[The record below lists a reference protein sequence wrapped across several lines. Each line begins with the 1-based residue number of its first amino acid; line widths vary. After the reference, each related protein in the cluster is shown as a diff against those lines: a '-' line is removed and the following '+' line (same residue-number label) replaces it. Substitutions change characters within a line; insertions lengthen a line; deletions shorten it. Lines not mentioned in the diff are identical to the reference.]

1 MSSCLRAFRFSALFL
16 LFAGASPA
24 ITINASDSG
33 NYSDSGSH
41 ALGDLE
47 YVAGWDNE
55 GLHDYFVFDLSSLSG
70 TIASATL
77 HVYNPAVC
85 EPDCSYTGGYDSP
98 DATETYNLHE
108 VLLPAA
114 LVTNSVL
121 NPLIY
126 TDLGDGASFGSHNA
140 SAADNGAFIDIP
152 LNAAGIAAAQTW
164 VGVGSF
170 VLGGEVSTLASVL
183 NTREYVFGLTDPV
196 GFPDYTRQL
205 IITIVPEPGT
215 GALLAFG
222 LAGIAAARRRRGRGA
237 PALALGA
244 LLVVAMAAPAAN
256 AETQIKVLSNRADL
270 ISGGDALI
278 EVVPVPPTGTTVY
291 AGAANVTSSFG
302 THGGRYLGV
311 VSGLPVGVTTLTVT
325 LPDSSGASIPIDNHP
340 IDGPVFTGPHLQ
352 PWDCEATG
360 FDLPPDAN
368 CNVPPKV
375 EYRYAAT
382 AGGAYQAYDLNNP
395 PATVATVT
403 NDQGHVVRDIVRL
416 ETGAINRGL
425 YAFAVLHDPALGEI
439 APWSP
444 QQGFNGKLYYPFGA
458 SCNTNYTQG
467 SSPPN
472 VMDAARL
479 RKGYAVATTTLN
491 ELGHHCNPIL
501 SAETAMMTKE
511 HIIETV
517 GPLRFTLSTGGSGG
531 SIGQLEISN
540 VYPGI
545 TNGLI
550 PSLTFPDTWST
561 GIEVSD
567 CLGLETYWPKGVPF
581 TLLQRAAVDGHNPT
595 GAHCAAWVATYAPS
609 GIPSHGCFSDSTL
622 PTTSTPDP
630 MRDYNPVTK
639 RDGCRATVNDIQVN
653 MWGRRAKDGFARRP
667 IDNVGV
673 QYGLAAL
680 NLPITDPGKITF
692 AQFLDLNA
700 KIGGVDIDGVPT
712 TARTLADAGTPL
724 IAYRT
729 GNIDDGRGLAQAA
742 ILDLSVSDSP
752 AQTVHTAHH
761 AYALEARMAA
771 VGAQDNHA
779 IWHNAPGDVAFAT
792 MDEWLTAVEAAG
804 GITPFGMDPVKVRAN
819 RPATAYDSCWSG
831 SVQGPLSNCA
841 SQVWSAPRIKAGASI
856 AHDNMKCQL
865 KPINAA
871 DYAGAVPA
879 PTAVDLAAL
888 ALIFPQGVC
897 DFSKPAVDQ
906 VPSVPWL
913 TYKNGPG
920 GQPLGPVPTSTP
932 F

>member
-1 MSSCLRAFRFSALFL
+1 MRL
-16 LFAGASPA
+16 
-24 ITINASDSG
+24 
-33 NYSDSGSH
+33 
-41 ALGDLE
+41 
-47 YVAGWDNE
+47 
-55 GLHDYFVFDLSSLSG
+55 
-70 TIASATL
+70 
-77 HVYNPAVC
+77 
-85 EPDCSYTGGYDSP
+85 
-98 DATETYNLHE
+98 
-108 VLLPAA
+108 
-114 LVTNSVL
+114 
-121 NPLIY
+121 
-126 TDLGDGASFGSHNA
+126 
-140 SAADNGAFIDIP
+140 
-152 LNAAGIAAAQTW
+152 
-164 VGVGSF
+164 
-170 VLGGEVSTLASVL
+170 
-183 NTREYVFGLTDPV
+183 
-196 GFPDYTRQL
+196 
-205 IITIVPEPGT
+205 
-215 GALLAFG
+215 
-222 LAGIAAARRRRGRGA
+222 
-237 PALALGA
+237 LALGLGVA
-244 LLVVAMAAPAAN
+244 LSAAASAVT
-256 AETQIKVLSNRADL
+256 EIKVLSNRADL

-278 EVVPVPPTGTTVY
+278 EVVPAPPTGTTVY
-291 AGAANVTSSFG
+291 VGSSNVTGDFAVRG
-302 THGGRYLGV
+302 NGRYLGIATGLV
-311 VSGLPVGVTTLTVT
+311 VGNNVLTVT
-325 LPDSSGASIPIDNHP
+325 LPNSTGASIAITNSP

-375 EYRYAAT
+375 QYMYAAT
-382 AGGAYQAYDLNNP
+382 PGGAYQAYDLNNP

-425 YAFAVLHDPALGEI
+425 YAFAVLSDPALGEV
-439 APWSP
+439 APWDP

-472 VMDAARL
+472 VMNATRL
-479 RKGYAVATTTLN
+479 RQGYAVATTTLN

-511 HIIETV
+511 HIIETI

-531 SIGQLEISN
+531 SIGQLEVSN

-595 GAHCAAWVATYAPS
+595 GAHCAAWVGTYAPS

-630 MRDYNPVTK
+630 MRDYNGVTR

-653 MWGRRAKDGFARRP
+653 IWGRRAKDGFARRP

-673 QYGLAAL
+673 QYGLTAL

-700 KIGGVDIDGVPT
+700 KIGGTDIDGVPT
-712 TARTLADAGTPL
+712 TARTVADSGTPL

-742 ILDLSVSDSP
+742 ILDLSVSDSA

-771 VGAQDNHA
+771 HGDQDNHA
-779 IWHNAPGDVAFAT
+779 IWHNAPSDVAFAT
-792 MDEWLTAVEAAG
+792 MDAWLTAIEAAG

-819 RPATAYDSCWSG
+819 KPVTAYDSCWTSG
-831 SVQGPLSNCA
+831 VQGPLSGCA
-841 SQVWSAPRIKAGASI
+841 SQVWSAPRIKAGSSI

-865 KPINAA
+865 KPISAA
-871 DYAGAVPA
+871 DYAGAVPP
-879 PTAVDLAAL
+879 PTAADLAAL

-897 DFSKPAVDQ
+897 DFSKPALDQ

-920 GQPLGPVPTSTP
+920 GQPLGPPPASTP